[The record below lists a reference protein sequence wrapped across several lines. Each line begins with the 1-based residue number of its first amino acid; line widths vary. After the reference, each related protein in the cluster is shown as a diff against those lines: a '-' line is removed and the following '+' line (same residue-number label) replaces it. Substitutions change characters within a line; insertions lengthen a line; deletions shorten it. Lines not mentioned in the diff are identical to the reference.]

1 MTNAQGKVKKVG
13 ILTSGGDCAGLN
25 AVIRAVVCRA
35 VDGYGW
41 RVFGIRQGTM
51 GLMRLPV
58 EYEELDMS
66 VVNGNVLR
74 LGGTIFGTTNKG
86 NPFAFPMPYGT
97 LLDRSEEVIEG
108 YRELGLHALIGI
120 GGDG

>member
-1 MTNAQGKVKKVG
+1 MAWPPGCFRIMPGAIVTPSKTIG

-51 GLMRLPV
+51 GLMRRPL
-58 EYEELDMS
+58 EAEELDMS

-74 LGGTIFGTTNKG
+74 LGGTILGTTNKG
-86 NPFAFPMPYGT
+86 NPFA
-97 LLDRSEEVIEG
+97 
-108 YRELGLHALIGI
+108 
-120 GGDG
+120 